1 MLIHVF
7 RNVEANF
14 TYAYLKKNSIYA
26 KLMCMSAQKTDW
38 NDIHVAYQVAKLGT
52 LTAAAEALNVH
63 HSTVLRR
70 INALE
75 KKLGSRLFHRH
86 ARGYEPTEAGQLLTQ
101 VAENT
106 QNSFDRLLG
115 QLEGTDTQLTGTLT
129 ITTVNNMAA
138 FLIPILADFQIQ
150 YPEIKLQYAADSRIL
165 KLEHGEAHISI
176 RPGKKPTDP
185 DYVVQK
191 LASVATTL
199 YGSVDYV
206 MKHGLI
212 QDLNDVTGHRFISTI
227 ESFNR
232 TVFMQWI
239 NENVSPNQIYY
250 RSNDFINFPQ
260 AAKAGLGA
268 APIACWQAR
277 LEPSLRPLLPPP
289 KDWNFDLWL
298 LTHRDMHRTS
308 KVQAFTQFLK
318 DRFAKEQNRLLGLDK
333 Y

>member
-1 MLIHVF
+1 M
-7 RNVEANF
+7 
-14 TYAYLKKNSIYA
+14 YA
-26 KLMCMSAQKTDW
+26 KLVCMSAQITDW

-101 VAENT
+101 VAEDT

-115 QLEGTDTQLTGTLT
+115 KLEGADTQLTGTLV
-129 ITTVNNMAA
+129 ITTVNNLAP
-138 FLIPILADFQIQ
+138 FLMPILADFQEE
-150 YPEIKLQYAADSRIL
+150 YPEIKLEYATDSRLL

-176 RPGKKPTDP
+176 RPGKKPNDP

-199 YGSVDYV
+199 YGSLDYV

-212 QDLNDVTGHRFISTI
+212 QDLSDVTGHRFISTI
-227 ESFNR
+227 ESFDR
-232 TVFMQWI
+232 TVFMQWM
-239 NENVSPNQIYY
+239 NANVPPEQIYY
-250 RSNDFINFPQ
+250 RSNTFSNFPH
-260 AAKAGLGA
+260 AAIAGLGA

-277 LEPSLRPLLPPP
+277 MESSLRPLLPPP
-289 KDWNFDLWL
+289 EDWNFDLWL

-318 DRFAKEQNRLLGLDK
+318 NRFIKEQHRLLGLDEH
-333 Y
+333 